1 MAISRLA
8 FIPHVSHPYRCW
20 AVLSALVCFTGP
32 GLDPL
37 SREEHMGHSDLTRE
51 QLDRLHATLFPAV
64 NLLNQLER
72 RMTRLGFLA
81 DDPLY
86 LAVVKAQSAAQE
98 LYIQV
103 HYLGC
108 SSGVGRPRRG
118 GRDGGSRSA
127 D

>member
-1 MAISRLA
+1 
-8 FIPHVSHPYRCW
+8 
-20 AVLSALVCFTGP
+20 
-32 GLDPL
+32 
-37 SREEHMGHSDLTRE
+37 MGHSDLTRE
-51 QLDRLHATLFPAV
+51 QLERLHQTLFPAV

-86 LAVVKAQSAAQE
+86 VAIVKAQTAAQE

-108 SSGVGRPRRG
+108 SSGVGRPRPV
-118 GRDGGSRSA
+118 GRDRGARSA